1 MKEKEELLKLRKKI
15 KKKKPEFRRQ
25 EWFRKKSLGDKWRK
39 PRGLHSKLRMHEKA
53 RGSLPTPGYGSPS
66 GVRGLNREGYR
77 EVLVMNVK
85 DLEKINPKEEV
96 ALIASG
102 VGKKKRFEI
111 LEFAEKN
118 NIKVG
123 NYKF

>member
-25 EWFRKKSLGDKWRK
+25 EWFRKKSLGEKWRK
-39 PRGLHSKLRMHEKA
+39 PRGIHSKLRMHEKA

-66 GVRGLNREGYR
+66 EVRGLNREGYR
-77 EVLVMNVK
+77 EVLVRNVK

-96 ALIASG
+96 AMIAKG

-111 LEFAEKN
+111 FEFAEKN